1 MKNEKE
7 RKKQMLTQEILEN
20 SIKILD
26 NKKAMDITALKITD
40 LTTVADYFVIVSGTS
55 TTHIKALA
63 DELEDKL
70 SEMGQEPKHIEGKAT
85 GWILLDYGNV
95 VVHIFTPD
103 SRETFNLEKL
113 WSDAQTVDISQW
125 IKE

>member
-1 MKNEKE
+1 
-7 RKKQMLTQEILEN
+7 MLTQEILEN

-26 NKKAMDITALKITD
+26 KKKAIDIVALKINEVTS
-40 LTTVADYFVIVSGTS
+40 VADYFVIVSGTS

-63 DELEDKL
+63 EELEDRL
-70 SEMGQEPKHIEGKAT
+70 AEMGQEPKHIEGKAT

-95 VVHIFTPD
+95 VVHVFTPD

-113 WSDAQTVDISQW
+113 WQDAEQVDISEW
-125 IKE
+125 VTED